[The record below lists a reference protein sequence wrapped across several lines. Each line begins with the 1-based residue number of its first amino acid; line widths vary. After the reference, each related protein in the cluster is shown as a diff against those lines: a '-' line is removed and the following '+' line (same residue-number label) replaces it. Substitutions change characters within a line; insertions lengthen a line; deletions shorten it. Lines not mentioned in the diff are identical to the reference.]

1 MRGHQ
6 KTSWSAWRAPAAAL
20 ALVAA
25 IALAGCGEKSE
36 DGNTNPESLD
46 LALDFYPNPDHVG
59 IYEAEKL
66 GYFDDAGLEVGIET
80 PTDPAAPIKEVAAG
94 RTDLAI
100 SYEPEVALAHEQ
112 GLDVVAVGAIV
123 DRPLTSLIWLGDSKI
138 KRLRDLRGKT
148 IATAGIPYQQAFL
161 QTILARAKLSPN
173 DVKTVAVGLNLLPAI
188 LGGKAQAM
196 LGGFSNVEGVDLRL
210 RGRNPTVT
218 PVDQLGVPPYDELVL
233 VAQGSAVAENPEPVR
248 LFLAALARGTA
259 AAQQA
264 PRAATQALVDANKD
278 LDPKVT
284 EAQVEATLPLLSRA
298 GKRPFGYMDPRA
310 WDEFIGWMRD
320 NELISGLPPAS
331 ELLTN
336 EYLPGEIPD

>member
-1 MRGHQ
+1 VL
-6 KTSWSAWRAPAAAL
+6 AAAL
-20 ALVAA
+20 AIVAA
-25 IALAGCGEKSE
+25 IALAACGEKAE
-36 DGNTNPESLD
+36 DESGKPEALD
-46 LALDFYPNPDHVG
+46 LALDFYPNPDHIG
-59 IYEAEKL
+59 IYEAQKL
-66 GYFDDAGLEVGIET
+66 GYFEDAGLEVGIET
-80 PTDPAAPIKEVAAG
+80 PTDPAAPIKQVAAG

-100 SYEPEVALAHEQ
+100 SYEPEVMLAREQ

-138 KRLRDLRGKT
+138 KRVRDLRGKT

-161 QTILARAKLSPN
+161 DTILARAKLSPN

-210 RGRNPTVT
+210 RGRSPTVT

-233 VAQGSAVAENPEPVR
+233 VAQGAAVAENPEPVR

-259 AAQQA
+259 AAQQK
-264 PRAATQALVDANKD
+264 PRAATEALLEANRD

-284 EAQVEATLPLLSRA
+284 EAEVKATLPLLSRA

-310 WDEFIGWMRD
+310 WDDFIGWMRD
-320 NELISGLPPAS
+320 NELISSLPPAS
-331 ELLTN
+331 EVLTN